1 MHYLFKRLYL
11 KCEIVLFVSVD
22 NLQTLLV
29 ECNIIV
35 DIICEQAGLL
45 LWAKSLSLNMT
56 YVYEYHQ
63 CDLLF
68 LNSVLIFTK

>member
-45 LWAKSLSLNMT
+45 L
-56 YVYEYHQ
+56 
-63 CDLLF
+63 
-68 LNSVLIFTK
+68 